1 MKNRFIFDL
10 DGTILD
16 SDFSNEIKYFKNILQ
31 DQDYNTFIPK
41 IPKLLEK
48 YESTFKR
55 YDTEDLKSFLN
66 NETGLN
72 FTSSM
77 LNSWYESLI
86 PDNYKEVEGIKDVL
100 EYLKAKNKSIVVLSN
115 WFTFTQKERLKE
127 ADLLKYFDEVY
138 GGDIYLKPRKEA
150 FSLACGIYHKEDCLM
165 IGDNL
170 EIDILGANMNGID
183 ALFYNP
189 NNIDISNKMI
199 KNTKDIKKIKVKSI
213 NNMNKIKEMF

>member
-16 SDFSNEIKYFKNILQ
+16 TDFSKEVEYFRNIL
-31 DQDYNTFIPK
+31 TEEESSIFIPK

-55 YDTEDLKSFLN
+55 YNTEDLKLFLN

-86 PDNYKEVEGIKDVL
+86 PDNYKEVEGIREIL
-100 EYLKAKNKSIVVLSN
+100 EYLKSKNKSMVVLSN
-115 WFTFTQKERLKE
+115 WFTFNQKERLKK
-127 ADLLKYFDEVY
+127 ANLINFFDEVY
-138 GGDIYLKPRKEA
+138 GGDIFLKPSKEA
-150 FSLACGIYHKEDCLM
+150 YSLACGRYDKKDCVM
-165 IGDNL
+165 IGD
-170 EIDILGANMNGID
+170 ILNNDVIGANINGID
-183 ALFYNP
+183 ALFYNS
-189 NNIDISNKMI
+189 NNIDIRN
-199 KNTKDIKKIKVKSI
+199 KKIKSI
-213 NNMNKIKEMF
+213 NNMKKIKEMF